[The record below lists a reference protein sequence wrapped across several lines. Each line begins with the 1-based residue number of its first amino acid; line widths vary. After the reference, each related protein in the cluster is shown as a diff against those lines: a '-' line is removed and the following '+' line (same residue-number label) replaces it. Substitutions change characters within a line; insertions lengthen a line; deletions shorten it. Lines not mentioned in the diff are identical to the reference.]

1 MLISFSG
8 MEYAVRYQHE
18 KFGGNLKPGDHILT
32 NHPLAGGTHL
42 PDITIITPVWDGEGK
57 NIVFYVAS
65 RGHHGKH
72 EPLLVSFH
80 YLSCHSNKNQLKL
93 AASPQ
98 DLCLQT
104 AKCYTRKVP

>member
-1 MLISFSG
+1 MLIYSG

-42 PDITIITPVWDGEGK
+42 PDITIVTPVWDGEDK
-57 NIVFYVAS
+57 SIIFYVAS

-72 EPLLVSFH
+72 EALPLYFYH
-80 YLSCHSNKNQLKL
+80 LSCRANQNQLKS

>member
-1 MLISFSG
+1 MLISSSG

-42 PDITIITPVWDGEGK
+42 PDITIVTPVWDGEGK
-57 NIVFYVAS
+57 NIIFYVAS

-72 EPLLVSFH
+72 EALPFTFTICPVVLTKISRNRRHRPGIHAFKQQNAV
-80 YLSCHSNKNQLKL
+80 
-93 AASPQ
+93 
-98 DLCLQT
+98 
-104 AKCYTRKVP
+104 

>member
-1 MLISFSG
+1 
-8 MEYAVRYQHE
+8 MEYAVRHQHE

-42 PDITIITPVWDGEGK
+42 PDITIVTPVWDGEGK

-65 RGHHGKH
+65 RGHHGKQ
-72 EPLLVSFH
+72 EAVLFLLYYSPCRF
-80 YLSCHSNKNQLKL
+80 NQNQLKSVG
-93 AASPQ
+93 SPR

-104 AKCYTRKVP
+104 ARCCTKKVP